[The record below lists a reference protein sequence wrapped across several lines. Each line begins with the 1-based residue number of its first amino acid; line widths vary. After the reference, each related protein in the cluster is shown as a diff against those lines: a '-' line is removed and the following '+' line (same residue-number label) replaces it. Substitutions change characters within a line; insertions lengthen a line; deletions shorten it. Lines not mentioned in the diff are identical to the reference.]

1 MNNTRLAVPVKMI
14 QDQYTKYIVYQIH
27 WESRH
32 SSPISGHVSF
42 INNSTPIFKPDRHL
56 SEIFIHSQ
64 TRYLQEKNLDKQIM
78 WLCEQN
84 WQWTQRCKNVWT
96 TLQFCS
102 SDCGLLQVT
111 SMVTKL
117 ESMIVWLHSYNFP
130 CEKQNTKK
138 IQVHSQ
144 MNSGLEI
151 NLDVIPVIMTGG
163 SLDLLVTAEFM
174 PVIVTP

>member
-1 MNNTRLAVPVKMI
+1 MNKTGNELK
-14 QDQYTKYIVYQIH
+14 
-27 WESRH
+27 
-32 SSPISGHVSF
+32 G
-42 INNSTPIFKPDRHL
+42 
-56 SEIFIHSQ
+56 
-64 TRYLQEKNLDKQIM
+64 LDNIAI
-78 WLCEQN
+78 
-84 WQWTQRCKNVWT
+84 
-96 TLQFCS
+96 LQFWLRG
-102 SDCGLLQVT
+102 DINGNKT
-111 SMVTKL
+111 WIYD
-117 ESMIVWLHSYNFP
+117 IVWLHSYNFP